1 VANDGDGVRAGAES
15 PVAGRSGHGPVYQQ
29 LWFWVVIAI
38 TAGVIF
44 GLVAPDQATK
54 AKWLADAFLQLVKT
68 IAAPVIFL
76 TVVIGIASLGNLAR
90 AGALAVRALGYFF
103 IATTVA
109 LLLGMIAGNL
119 VKPGAGLQVAPSDA
133 AREAAKEN
141 ISEAGNAETGLVGFV
156 LNDLLPTSF
165 VQPFVENEI
174 LRVLFLAILT
184 AFAIV
189 GLPGN
194 VRVGIVH
201 VFETAAKVVFGMI
214 KYIMWAAPLGAFGGM
229 AFTVANFGGTALEN
243 LAKLMIT
250 FWATAAFFVFVILG
264 AVCRAFGFNIL
275 KFIRL
280 IKDEILIVLGT
291 SSSETVLP
299 RLLAKFE
306 SAGASPQVVGVVLP
320 AGYSFNLDGTAIYLS
335 LGALFIVQATGENL
349 PLAQQFALVG
359 LMILTSKGAAGITGA
374 GLVALTA
381 SLQTFGGDFFT
392 PESIAIGISLVVGID
407 RIMSEG
413 RALTNVISNGV
424 ATMVIA
430 KMMGEVNEERFK
442 AVLNDPGLAD
452 PDHPDA
458 IYEAEIEEALRREA
472 GDKAPPLPAPL

>member
-1 VANDGDGVRAGAES
+1 VATDGDGVRAAET
-15 PVAGRSGHGPVYQQ
+15 PAAGRSGHGPLYQQ
-29 LWFWVVIAI
+29 LWFWVLIAI
-38 TAGVIF
+38 ASGVIF

-103 IATTVA
+103 IATLVA
-109 LLLGMIAGNL
+109 LGLGMIAGNL
-119 VKPGAGLQVAPSDA
+119 VKPGAGLQVAPSDE
-133 AREAAKEN
+133 AREAANEN
-141 ISEAGNAETGLVGFV
+141 IAEAGDAETGLVGFI

-174 LRVLFLAILT
+174 LRVLFLAVLT
-184 AFAIV
+184 AFAIT

-194 VRVGIVH
+194 LRVDIVH
-201 VFETAAKVVFGMI
+201 VFETAAKIVFGII

-229 AFTVANFGGTALEN
+229 AFTVANFGGDALEN

-250 FWATAAFFVFVILG
+250 FWATAAFFVFVVLG
-264 AVCRAFGFNIL
+264 TLCRAFGFSLL

-359 LMILTSKGAAGITGA
+359 LMLLTSKGAAGITGA

-442 AVLNDPGLAD
+442 AVLNDPSLAD

-472 GDKAPPLPAPL
+472 DAKAAPLPASV

>member
-1 VANDGDGVRAGAES
+1 MTAGDGGAPARAG
-15 PVAGRSGHGPVYQQ
+15 PGHGPLYKQ

-38 TAGVIF
+38 IAGVIV
-44 GLVAPDQATK
+44 GLTAEGPARE

-76 TVVIGIASLGNLAR
+76 TVVIGIASLGDLAR

-109 LLLGMIAGNL
+109 LVLGLIAGNL
-119 VKPGAGLQVAPSDA
+119 VKPGAGLQVAPSAED
-133 AREAAKEN
+133 REAAQEP
-141 ISEAGNAETGLVGFV
+141 IAEAGQTETGFVGFV
-156 LNDLLPTSF
+156 LDDLLPTSF

-174 LRVLFLAILT
+174 LRVLFLAVLT
-184 AFAIV
+184 AFAISA
-189 GLPGN
+189 LPTSL
-194 VRVGIVH
+194 RVGVVH
-201 VFETAAKVVFGMI
+201 AFETAAKIVFGII
-214 KYIMWAAPLGAFGGM
+214 KFIMWAAPLGAFGGM
-229 AFTVANFGGTALEN
+229 AFTVANFGGEALEN

-250 FWATAAFFVFVILG
+250 FWVTAAIFVFVLLNVV
-264 AVCRAFGFNIL
+264 ARVFGFSLL

-320 AGYSFNLDGTAIYLS
+320 AGYSFNLDGTAIYLT

-349 PLAQQFALVG
+349 PLAQQIALVG

-424 ATMVIA
+424 ATIVIA
-430 KMMGEVNEERFK
+430 KMMGEVHEERFQ
-442 AVLNDPGLAD
+442 ACLNDPSLAD

-458 IYEAEIEEALRREA
+458 EWEAEIEEHLRERAEPEPA
-472 GDKAPPLPAPL
+472 VPGAPAPPTSV